1 MDMKLQQI
9 LCADIMQRTIPSLP
23 KLLSKYNTFS
33 EDIKS
38 LFSYYIL
45 RKRGKIEIKPV
56 GLGIIPST
64 ACNASCSFCAYKFFK
79 GRREFMSLNIFKK
92 AVDYYIKIGGKSVG
106 LTPTLGEVLVDPGF
120 FDKVKYLKRKGLSC
134 SLFTNAILLKS
145 NDNLNKLLESGIDY
159 LHFDFSD
166 VVPEYSAKVFGISE
180 ASAKDQ
186 VDGILKFLEELHG
199 RKIKMNVN
207 LDFRPMRPVR
217 KIVKDMK
224 KTPFWK
230 LYEKKVFTMNFL
242 QTYDNWGGQIKK
254 GNLLGIQ
261 ELKRV
266 PKVKIYP
273 CQGLLMLSVLPDG
286 DVRLCGCRVLETF
299 KDDLVIGNIT
309 KDSLG
314 KICKG
319 KRWREI
325 IDDFQNGK
333 RPKVCDNC
341 SFYRPL
347 IS

>member
-1 MDMKLQQI
+1 M
-9 LCADIMQRTIPSLP
+9 P
-23 KLLSKYNTFS
+23 
-33 EDIKS
+33 
-38 LFSYYIL
+38 
-45 RKRGKIEIKPV
+45 
-56 GLGIIPST
+56 
-64 ACNASCSFCAYKFFK
+64 
-79 GRREFMSLNIFKK
+79 LNIFKK
-92 AVDYYIKIGGKSVG
+92 AVDDYIKIGGKSIG
-106 LTPTLGEVLVDPGF
+106 LTPTLGEVLMDPGF

-134 SLFTNAILLKS
+134 SLFTNAILLKK
-145 NDNLNKLLESGIDY
+145 NDNISKLAESGIDN
-159 LHFDFSD
+159 LHFDFGD
-166 VVPEYSAKVFGISE
+166 VFPEYSAKVFGISDS
-180 ASAKDQ
+180 AAKDQ
-186 VDGILKFLEELHG
+186 LDGILEFLGEIDR
-199 RKIKMNVN
+199 RKIKMNVV
-207 LDFRPMRPVR
+207 LEFRPMRPVR
-217 KIVKDMK
+217 EIMKDMK
-224 KTPFWK
+224 KTAFWK
-230 LYEKKVFTMNFL
+230 FYKKGICTILFL